1 MTNPENITEPAGV
14 VGAYSRALQASDR
27 DAILRLYTDRSEV
40 VPEGGP
46 SVRGIKAI
54 DTFYADTLSA
64 IGFENDLQ
72 VVSSQIHDDIAIFRS
87 EQPIIVTTVADG
99 TRTPSYFR
107 ELFVLRRTDNEWRIN
122 TYMFSQ
128 NPGQA

>member
-1 MTNPENITEPAGV
+1 MTNTDTPAAAAGV
-14 VGAYSRALQASDR
+14 VDAYSRALQASDKA
-27 DAILRLYTDRSEV
+27 AILALYTDESEV

-46 SVRGIKAI
+46 SVRGMDAI
-54 DTFYADTLSA
+54 DAFYTDTLST

-72 VVSSQIHDDIAIFRS
+72 VVSSQVRDDIAIFRS

-99 TRTPSYFR
+99 TSTPSYFR
-107 ELFVLRRTDNEWRIN
+107 ELFVLRRTADGWRIN

>member
-107 ELFVLRRTDNEWRIN
+107 ELFVLVRTTEGWRIN